1 MRPFAARFARKWRE
15 NSFVS
20 VLGGKGGKMALER
33 LPGAMVGFRGRVVVG
48 IFEPGGSGRGE
59 FILRTDGV
67 EAPCFCVVY
76 YVINFIRLKLYYKI
90 V

>member
-33 LPGAMVGFRGRVVVG
+33 LPGAMVGLRGRVVVEV
-48 IFEPGGSGRGE
+48 FEPGGSGRGE

-67 EAPCFCVVY
+67 EAPCFLCGLLCY
-76 YVINFIRLKLYYKI
+76 
-90 V
+90 